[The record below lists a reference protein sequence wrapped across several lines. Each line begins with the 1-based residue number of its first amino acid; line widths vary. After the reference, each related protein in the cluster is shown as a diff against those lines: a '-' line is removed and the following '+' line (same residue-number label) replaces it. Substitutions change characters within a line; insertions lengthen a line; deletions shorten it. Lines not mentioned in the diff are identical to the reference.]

1 MVCPPQHHLPHNPTC
16 WWTKCRPGKEHTGGF
31 LKSLTS
37 HQQPY
42 TCNHNPLNHNHN
54 LLCGKGTHGWVFAN
68 TNLIFT
74 TTNLTLAILNLI
86 FANTDLNLV
95 LTTVTPKLT
104 SQAQIIMLI
113 TQDGRVQLLN
123 TSLDPRERHTVWGTT
138 FGVGFQWM
146 GVFAINQMQVHIN
159 Q

>member
-1 MVCPPQHHLPHNPTC
+1 M
-16 WWTKCRPGKEHTGGF
+16 G
-31 LKSLTS
+31 
-37 HQQPY
+37 
-42 TCNHNPLNHNHN
+42 
-54 LLCGKGTHGWVFAN
+54 FAN

-74 TTNLTLAILNLI
+74 TTDLIFATTNLTLAILNLI

-95 LTTVTPKLT
+95 LTKVAPMLT
-104 SQAQIIMLI
+104 SQAQTIMLL